1 MQHFFFGLIFV
12 LFVGALLAYLRER
25 SHCRV
30 IELKYDRL
38 WRAYRELTES
48 SALINHSILEELNAE
63 KRVSDALIP
72 TVEMYVK
79 IIEETAALLKDDQPP
94 SVATEKESIR
104 LYHETRAHRKGNQEA
119 RSSDHHPAGAAA
131 QPATGS

>member
-38 WRAYRELTES
+38 WRAYRKLTES

-72 TVEMYVK
+72 PSRCTSK
-79 IIEETAALLKDDQPP
+79 SSRSAAALLKDNQPP

-104 LYHETRAHRKGNQEA
+104 L
-119 RSSDHHPAGAAA
+119 S
-131 QPATGS
+131 